1 MTNVLMLLAP
11 AVMLGGAF
19 MVGYAKK
26 TDDRERRAKLFAA
39 GQALWV
45 IAAALAV
52 VVVVGAVV
60 QLTGEAQERTDIGDG
75 IATIVVA
82 SLFVAA
88 CVCLLGYFGFWRA
101 VARRVRAARSA
112 GRERDAG

>member
-26 TDDRERRAKLFAA
+26 ADDRERRAKLFAA
-39 GQALWV
+39 GQSLWV

-75 IATIVVA
+75 IATIGVA

-88 CVCLLGYFGFWRA
+88 CVCLLGYFGFWRV

-112 GRERDAG
+112 GRERDAR